1 MTDTAAYRGAGE
13 DWSAT
18 QYLKFEDERT
28 RPPRDLLA
36 QVPLTNP
43 KRVVDLGCG
52 PGNSTELLIERFPNA
67 EVIGVD
73 SSPDMLRQA
82 RERVPNCTF
91 IEGDL
96 ETWMPQEGTDLL
108 FGNAV
113 FQWLPDHPKVLARLL
128 TALPPGGVLAV
139 QMPDNTTEPALR
151 LMEDVGANG
160 PWADAIAKS
169 GAARNDLLRPEQF
182 YDLLRPLCSHL
193 DIWHT
198 HYNHIMSNH
207 AGVVEWFKGSSLRP
221 FYSALEGVMRK
232 QYLAAYSD
240 AIARAY
246 SVRYD
251 GKVIL
256 KFPRLF
262 ILAVR

>member
-1 MTDTAAYRGAGE
+1 MADNASQAAD
-13 DWSAT
+13 DWSAR
-18 QYLKFEDERT
+18 QYLKFEDDRT

-36 QVPLTNP
+36 QVPLANP

-73 SSPDMLRQA
+73 SSPDMLKQA
-82 RERVPNCTF
+82 RERLPGRTF
-91 IEGDL
+91 VEGDL
-96 ETWMPQEGTDLL
+96 ATWMPEQGTDLL

-113 FQWLPDHPKVLARLL
+113 FQWVPDHTKVLARLL
-128 TALPPGGVLAV
+128 RALPRGGVLAV
-139 QMPDNTTEPALR
+139 QMPDNVTEPALM
-151 LMEDVGANG
+151 LMEKVAASG
-160 PWADAIAKS
+160 PWAPALAQVN
-169 GAARNDLLRPEQF
+169 AARKDLPRPEGY

-198 HYNHIMSNH
+198 HYYHVMENQ

-221 FYSALEGVMRK
+221 FYSPLQGEMREK
-232 QYLAAYSD
+232 FLATYTD
-240 AIARAY
+240 EIARAY
-246 SVRYD
+246 STRHD

>member
-1 MTDTAAYRGAGE
+1 MSAGPVE
-13 DWSAT
+13 DWSAK

-36 QVPLTNP
+36 QVPL
-43 KRVVDLGCG
+43 KSASRVVDLGCG
-52 PGNSTELLIERFPNA
+52 PGNSTELLIERFPGA
-67 EVIGVD
+67 QVVGVD

-82 RERVPNCTF
+82 RERLPGVSF
-91 IEGDL
+91 VEGDL
-96 ETWMPQEGTDLL
+96 ATWMPDPGTDLL

-113 FQWLPDHPKVLARLL
+113 FHWVVDHPAVLARLL
-128 TALPPGGVLAV
+128 QALPRGGVLAV
-139 QMPDNTTEPALR
+139 QMPDNTGEPALT
-151 LMEDVGANG
+151 LMEKV
-160 PWADAIAKS
+160 
-169 GAARNDLLRPEQF
+169 AAQLGQPNAQRNDLPSPGAY

-198 HYNHIMSNH
+198 HYNHVMADH
-207 AGVVEWFKGSSLRP
+207 AGVVEWFKGSGMRP
-221 FYSALEGVMRK
+221 F
-232 QYLAAYSD
+232 LAPLDAAKRATFLSKYADEIRLAYP
-240 AIARAY
+240 AR
-246 SVRYD
+246 VD